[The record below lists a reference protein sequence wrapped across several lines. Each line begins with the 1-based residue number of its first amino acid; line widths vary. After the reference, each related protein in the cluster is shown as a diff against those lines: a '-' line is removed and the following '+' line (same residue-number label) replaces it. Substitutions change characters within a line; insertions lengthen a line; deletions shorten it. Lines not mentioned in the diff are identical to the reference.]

1 MYMLLQTFNI
11 SLPKDLVAMADN
23 VAKKEYRNRSE
34 LIKEALRTYLVSKQN
49 WEELYSYGKQIG
61 DKLNIKSEEEVFDML
76 NSYKNAKRDH

>member
-11 SLPKDLVAMADN
+11 SLPKDLVAMADS

-49 WEELYSYGKQIG
+49 WEELFAYGKQIG
-61 DKLNIKSEEEVFDML
+61 AKLNIKSEEEVFDML
-76 NSYKNAKRDH
+76 NSYKNAKRAN

>member
-11 SLPKDLVAMADN
+11 SLPKDLVAMADS

-49 WEELYSYGKQIG
+49 WEELFAYGKQIG
-61 DKLNIKSEEEVFDML
+61 AKLNIKSEEELFDKL
-76 NSYKNAKRDH
+76 NSYKNAK

>member
-11 SLPKDLVAMADN
+11 SLPKDLVAMADR

-49 WEELYSYGKQIG
+49 WEDLYSYGKQIG
-61 DKLNIKSEEEVFDML
+61 EKLNIKSEEEVFDML
-76 NSYKNAKRDH
+76 NSYKNAKSNH